1 MDSIFQ
7 LESRCSI
14 FKEFLTL
21 IEKVRCNIFQEFLT
35 LKAYKLKTQ
44 IVKMNEALIIK
55 HCG

>member
-1 MDSIFQ
+1 MDLIFQ